1 MPHGLWNLPNILTTG
16 RILAVPLL
24 VLVFVLL
31 DRPLADRLALM
42 LFAVAAAT
50 DFLDGW
56 LARRYGQ
63 ESAFGRMLDPIA
75 DKAMVI
81 VGLMLVLALAGPGPI
96 PLALLLPAAI
106 IGLREVV
113 IAGVREFL
121 GDVKLAVT
129 PLAKWKTTAQLIAVG
144 FLLAE
149 GAFGGLAPVLGQL
162 GLGLLWLAA
171 LLTAVTGWDYFQKAM
186 THIRDQEG

>member
-31 DRPLADRLALM
+31 DRPLADRLALV